1 MTSILPPED
10 PEGSNIEPALD
21 PAESGS
27 IEGGS
32 HDLSEGES
40 ELSDGALMTP
50 ESAEEEKAVT
60 VSDQLPP
67 VESREETT
75 PGEGDDEERLQ
86 QKVQAC
92 VLKLQRTICA
102 LPEPAGHPN
111 AVAREFFRWGPQVS
125 VEALHRFHEGLV
137 DTQARGAYMGVL
149 RLFISPKELP
159 YHLKQPMYA
168 YARKQGY
175 VSISHCFLR
184 PPAQRKRGTGECLS
198 PEPPESDKTLGER
211 RTLARSLDRL
221 VITRVRRDPDPMVV
235 RNLLKNPR
243 LKEEDVIRIA
253 SSRPVR
259 AQVLVDISQHRT
271 WLNAPKVQLTLAL
284 NPYTPT
290 YITMALLPL
299 LNLKDLREMSG
310 DHKLHVVVREASEYL
325 VSIRT
330 SHRRGR

>member
-1 MTSILPPED
+1 MED
-10 PEGSNIEPALD
+10 VSPD
-21 PAESGS
+21 V
-27 IEGGS
+27 
-32 HDLSEGES
+32 SEGDAG
-40 ELSDGALMTP
+40 LSGEALMSP
-50 ESAEEEKAVT
+50 ERGEEENRAM
-60 VSDQLPP
+60 VSGQSAP
-67 VESREETT
+67 VKSPEEDC
-75 PGEGDDEERLQ
+75 PEEVDDEEGLQ
-86 QKVQAC
+86 EKVQAC
-92 VLKLQRTICA
+92 VQKLQRTICA

-137 DTQARGAYMGVL
+137 EPQARGAYMGVL
-149 RLFISPKELP
+149 RLFISAKELP
-159 YHLKQPMYA
+159 YHLKQPMYT

-175 VSISHCFLR
+175 ISISHCFLR

-198 PEPPESDKTLGER
+198 PDPPEGDKTLGER
-211 RTLARSLDRL
+211 RASARSLDRL

-271 WLNAPKVQLTLAL
+271 WLNSPKVQLTLAL

-290 YITMALLPL
+290 YIAMALLPL
-299 LNLKDLREMSG
+299 LNLRDLREMSG

>member
-10 PEGSNIEPALD
+10 PEGSNTEPGLD
-21 PAESGS
+21 PPESGGF
-27 IEGGS
+27 EEEAP
-32 HDLSEGES
+32 DLSEGVA
-40 ELSDGALMTP
+40 ELSDEPLLTLEAH
-50 ESAEEEKAVT
+50 EEENEVPAAGQS
-60 VSDQLPP
+60 VS
-67 VESREETT
+67 VESSEEVSSV
-75 PGEGDDEERLQ
+75 EGGDEESLQ

-92 VLKLQRTICA
+92 VQKLQRTICA
-102 LPEPAGHPN
+102 LPEPASHPN
-111 AVAREFFRWGPQVS
+111 AVAREFFRWGPVVS

-137 DTQARGAYMGVL
+137 ETQARGAYMGVL

-159 YHLKQPMYA
+159 YHLKQPMYT

-198 PEPPESDKTLGER
+198 PDPPEGDKTLGER
-211 RTLARSLDRL
+211 RALARSLDRL

-243 LKEEDVIRIA
+243 LKEEDVVRIA

-271 WLNAPKVQLTLAL
+271 WLNSPKVQLTLAL
-284 NPYTPT
+284 NPFTPT
-290 YITMALLPL
+290 YIVMALLPL
-299 LNLKDLREMSG
+299 LNLRDLREMSG
-310 DHKLHVVVREASEYL
+310 DHKLHVVVREASAYL

>member
-1 MTSILPPED
+1 MSSILPPED
-10 PEGSNIEPALD
+10 PEGSKTKPISEPAG
-21 PAESGS
+21 SGGVKG
-27 IEGGS
+27 ERT
-32 HDLSEGES
+32 DLSEGVS
-40 ELSDGALMTP
+40 ELSD
-50 ESAEEEKAVT
+50 ESPMKLEVGEEESEFP
-60 VSDQLPP
+60 VSGQLDP
-67 VESREETT
+67 VEPGREVSPAE
-75 PGEGDDEERLQ
+75 GGDDGHLQ

-92 VLKLQRTICA
+92 VLKLHRTICG
-102 LPEPAGHPN
+102 LPEPASHPN
-111 AVAREFFRWGPQVS
+111 AVAREFFRWGPVVS

-137 DTQARGAYMGVL
+137 EPQARGAYMGVL

-184 PPAQRKRGTGECLS
+184 PPAQRKRGSGECLS
-198 PEPPESDKTLGER
+198 PDPPEGDKTLGER

-243 LKEEDVIRIA
+243 LKEEDVVRIA
-253 SSRPVR
+253 STRPVR

-271 WLNAPKVQLTLAL
+271 WLNSPKVQLTLAL
-284 NPYTPT
+284 NPFTPT
-290 YITMALLPL
+290 YIVMALLPL
-299 LNLKDLREMSG
+299 LNLRDLREMAG
-310 DHKLHVVVREASEYL
+310 DHKLHVVVREASAYL

-330 SHRRGR
+330 SHSRGR